1 MTDLTTRRQLLTL
14 LGSSLGAGIVAAPA
28 MPLLAATPMA
38 PTQVPIATAT
48 GRVSMVTMWK
58 AQHTR
63 ATILFSHGALS
74 SPAKY
79 DRIILPWVAAGF
91 DVWAPLHVDSTDHP
105 DTKSFTGL
113 TTWRARIEDM
123 RALSAHIGSGPRIAA
138 GHSYGGLV
146 ALTLGGAAADVPEG
160 LTGPLNDPLV
170 TAVVAF
176 SPPAPIPGLVSAAG
190 YARLAV
196 PALIQTGDKDVAL
209 GKPPVDP
216 DSWKAH
222 LAAYD
227 LAATDGD
234 RYALVLAGANH
245 FFGGLICWLD
255 QPGPPQT
262 AQIETASDIS
272 RLFLEAYGIRSAKAR
287 RALDA
292 RLRDTGPAILRR
304 K

>member
-1 MTDLTTRRQLLTL
+1 MTEFTSRRQMLAL
-14 LGSSLGAGIVAAPA
+14 LGSGIVALPA
-28 MPLLAATPMA
+28 APLLAALPLA
-38 PTQVPIATAT
+38 PTQVPIITAT
-48 GRVSMVTMWK
+48 GRISMVTMWK
-58 AQHTR
+58 ARRPR

-105 DTKSFTGL
+105 DTKSFPGL
-113 TTWRARIEDM
+113 ASWRARIEDM
-123 RALSAHIGSGPRIAA
+123 RAVSAHVGSGPRIAA

-146 ALTLGGAAADVPEG
+146 ALTLGGAAADLPQG
-160 LTGPLNDPLV
+160 LTGALNDPLV

-176 SPPAPIPGLVSAAG
+176 SPPAPIPGLISAAG
-190 YARLAV
+190 YAKLAV

-209 GKPPVDP
+209 GKPPIDP

-222 LAAYD
+222 LSAYD
-227 LAATDGD
+227 FAVAGGD

-262 AQIETASDIS
+262 TQVETASDVS
-272 RLFLEAYGIRSAKAR
+272 RLFIEAFGTKSSKAR
-287 RALDA
+287 HALDA

>member
-1 MTDLTTRRQLLTL
+1 MTERTEPTTRRQMLAL
-14 LGSSLGAGIVAAPA
+14 LGSGIVALPSI
-28 MPLLAATPMA
+28 PLSAASATR
-38 PTQVPIATAT
+38 PTQVPITTAG
-48 GRVSMVTMWK
+48 GRVSMVTLWK
-58 AQHTR
+58 APR
-63 ATILFSHGALS
+63 ARGTILFSHGALS

-79 DRIILPWVAAGF
+79 DRIIFPWVAAGF

-160 LTGPLNDPLV
+160 LAGPLNDPLV

-176 SPPAPIPGLVSAAG
+176 SPPAPIPGLISAAG
-190 YARLAV
+190 YAKLAV

-209 GKPPVDP
+209 GKPPIDP

-222 LAAYD
+222 LSAYD
-227 LAATDGD
+227 LAATGGD

-262 AQIETASDIS
+262 AQVETAGEIS
-272 RLFLEAYGIRSAKAR
+272 RLFIEAYGTKSAKAR

-292 RLRDTGPAILRR
+292 RLRDAGPAILR
-304 K
+304 KK

>member
-1 MTDLTTRRQLLTL
+1 MIDTTTRRQMLAL
-14 LGSSLGAGIVAAPA
+14 LGSGIVAVPA
-28 MPLLAATPMA
+28 MPLLAAKPLP
-38 PTQVPIATAT
+38 PTQVPIATAG
-48 GRVSMVTMWK
+48 GRVSMVTRWK

-113 TTWRARIEDM
+113 KTWRARIEDM
-123 RALSAHIGSGPRIAA
+123 RALSAHIGSGARIAA

-146 ALTLGGAAADVPEG
+146 ALTLGGAAADVPAG

-170 TAVVAF
+170 TAVVAL

-190 YARLAV
+190 YAKLAV

-209 GKPPVDP
+209 GKSPIDP

-222 LAAYD
+222 LSAFD
-227 LAATDGD
+227 LAAPGGD

-262 AQIETASDIS
+262 AQVETAGDVS
-272 RLFLEAYGIRSAKAR
+272 RLFLDAYGTRSAKAR
-287 RALDA
+287 CALDA